1 MSWFKKD
8 KFTRQMLAKYRNGH
22 LKAVTDFRVVKQHI
36 NNARRAGKTAEM
48 SRRLKQF
55 AEQDSLGLDHLLI
68 PAADVTASARRIL
81 TDVNVVFGKIDSID
95 IDALY
100 GEEALW
106 SRLEELVELIRQ
118 KLRQVGRRLRS

>member
-1 MSWFKKD
+1 
-8 KFTRQMLAKYRNGH
+8 
-22 LKAVTDFRVVKQHI
+22 
-36 NNARRAGKTAEM
+36 
-48 SRRLKQF
+48 
-55 AEQDSLGLDHLLI
+55 LLI